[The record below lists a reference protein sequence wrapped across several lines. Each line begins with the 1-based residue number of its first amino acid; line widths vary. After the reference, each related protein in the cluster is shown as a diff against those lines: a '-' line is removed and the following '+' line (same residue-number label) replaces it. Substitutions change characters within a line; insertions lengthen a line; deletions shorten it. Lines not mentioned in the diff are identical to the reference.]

1 MRPDGRPDGRPD
13 RELLKRTAIRPFG
26 DQQRIT
32 MLEPQRDEA
41 ARAEDDSIAVDE
53 VACNVRLENLT
64 VNVHLPSTIQGPVPV
79 LGSWVE

>member
-1 MRPDGRPDGRPD
+1 MRPDGGPD

-32 MLEPQRDEA
+32 MLKIQCDEA
-41 ARAEDDSIAVDE
+41 ARAKDDSVAVDQ
-53 VACNVRLENLT
+53 VACNFRLETLT
-64 VNVHLPSTIQGPVPV
+64 VNVHLPSIQGPVPV